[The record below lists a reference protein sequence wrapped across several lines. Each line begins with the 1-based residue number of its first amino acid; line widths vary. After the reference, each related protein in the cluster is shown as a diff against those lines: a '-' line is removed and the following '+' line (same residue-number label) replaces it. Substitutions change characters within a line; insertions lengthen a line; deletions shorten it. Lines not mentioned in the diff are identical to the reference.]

1 MNESHRLMIISSL
14 LLCSA
19 FSAFF
24 MIMRIE
30 MPGSSL
36 LMKILFFPFVGI
48 VSLSNALVTHRGI
61 LLSSPVLYLMG
72 ISVSAAFLILLLH
85 ISPKKITYIGLGLFF
100 FIFLVLVGK
109 SAFIGI
115 IYIFQETITAAYQS
129 LRTFIEFVIT
139 LIILYIVLGSI
150 TPQNE
155 GKENISI
162 KE

>member
-1 MNESHRLMIISSL
+1 
-14 LLCSA
+14 
-19 FSAFF
+19 
-24 MIMRIE
+24 
-30 MPGSSL
+30 
-36 LMKILFFPFVGI
+36 
-48 VSLSNALVTHRGI
+48 
-61 LLSSPVLYLMG
+61 
-72 ISVSAAFLILLLH
+72 
-85 ISPKKITYIGLGLFF
+85 
-100 FIFLVLVGK
+100 LVLVGK